1 MKKEE
6 ITLKNTK
13 AEILDALNKALER
26 EKNLNKI
33 KSNPV
38 EEEKNKE
45 KEKIVEKSREN
56 VKQNIFSQE
65 LIDKFN
71 DLDSVINILEDKLKN
86 LYGIEKELNNITLV
100 VNASK
105 DCIADIENRKALKED
120 ELKESIEALEQEY
133 KLKKAMLE
141 QEYETKAKELK
152 TVRDREIEEYN
163 YKLKRDREISNN
175 KWEDEKKL
183 RENKLKELEI
193 ETKRIFDEAK
203 EKETY
208 IHDLEKKVE
217 ELPTVLEKEY
227 ARGRKDATTEIEKE
241 YKYKNELMS
250 KDYQNTID
258 RQNDKIA
265 SLNEEINKYIENNK
279 YLQEK
284 MDIAYKEMKELAT
297 KTVEANGGVKILNNS
312 ESKNS

>member
-38 EEEKNKE
+38 EEEKKKE

-71 DLDSVINILEDKLKN
+71 DLDSAINILEDKLKN

-120 ELKESIEALEQEY
+120 E
-133 KLKKAMLE
+133 
-141 QEYETKAKELK
+141 
-152 TVRDREIEEYN
+152 
-163 YKLKRDREISNN
+163 
-175 KWEDEKKL
+175 
-183 RENKLKELEI
+183 LKELEI

-312 ESKNS
+312 ENKNS